1 MPLFLKTVRSV
12 WTFGQ
17 KLALECTKLMKVGLF
32 LDLDTTDVNEKDVS
46 QLHFGIIEGLA
57 TSLCQSSKIVYSS
70 WICIIGTCS

>member
-1 MPLFLKTVRSV
+1 MPLVLKTVRSV

-57 TSLCQSSKIVYSS
+57 TSLCQAFN
-70 WICIIGTCS
+70 